1 MIDNR
6 QKFSNEKVKEKQLKD
21 RKLVNYKDDTLNS
34 ILGFGKLIY
43 HPEKVIGVKQK
54 TNVLLQQS

>member
-21 RKLVNYKDDTLNS
+21 RKLVNYKSKLS
-34 ILGFGKLIY
+34 RSHLIL
-43 HPEKVIGVKQK
+43 
-54 TNVLLQQS
+54 TDLLQF